1 MNAALVIA
9 GYTFK
14 ECVRR
19 RVFVVVPI
27 VTALF
32 LGLYGVGNHFAF
44 QFDQET
50 ISQGPGALIDA
61 RSFTGATL
69 VGLSM
74 FTTLFLGAVVAVFL
88 TFSTVRGDA
97 EVGLLQPLVVRP
109 VGRPILLLG
118 RFLGASLIAV
128 LYTLFLYSACVL
140 ITGTI
145 GGWWPD
151 PLVLPGLEL
160 GAGVV
165 VVTAL
170 SLLGSIFMSPIVN
183 GISVFMLYGAGLL
196 GGLLGQIGKALNS
209 DDLSTVGNVMS
220 WAVPFEALYQAALY
234 SLTSATTGLTH
245 VIVQLGPLGG
255 AHAGSL
261 LLTAWVPVYLG
272 VIALAAKIGF
282 ARRDL

>member
-1 MNAALVIA
+1 MSASLVIA
-9 GYTFK
+9 RYTFR

-27 VTALF
+27 VTVLF
-32 LGLYGVGNHFAF
+32 LGLYGLGNHFAF
-44 QFDQET
+44 QFDQGT
-50 ISQGPGALIDA
+50 IHQGPGVLVDA
-61 RSFTGATL
+61 RSLTGATL

-74 FTTLFLGAVVAVFL
+74 FTTLFLGSVLAVFL
-88 TFSTVRGDA
+88 TFGTVRGDA

-109 VGRPILLLG
+109 IGRPILLLG
-118 RFLGASLIAV
+118 RFLGTSLIAV
-128 LYTLFLYSACVL
+128 AYTLLLYYACAL

-151 PLVLPGLEL
+151 PLALPGLEL
-160 GAGVV
+160 AAGVV

-170 SLLGSIFMSPIVN
+170 SLLGSVFMSPIVN

-196 GGLLGQIGKALNS
+196 GGLLGQIGDALNS
-209 DDLSTVGNVMS
+209 YGLQTVGNVMS

-255 AHAGSL
+255 AQAGSL
-261 LLTAWVPVYLG
+261 VLAAWVPLYLA
-272 VIALAAKIGF
+272 VVALAARTAF
-282 ARRDL
+282 SRRDL

>member
-1 MNAALVIA
+1 MNASLVIA
-9 GYTFK
+9 RYTFR

-27 VTALF
+27 VTVLF
-32 LGLYGVGNHFAF
+32 LGLYGLGNHFAF
-44 QFDQET
+44 QFDQGT
-50 ISQGPGALIDA
+50 IEQGRGVLVDA
-61 RSFTGATL
+61 RSLTGATL

-74 FTTLFLGAVVAVFL
+74 FATLFLGSVLAVFL

-109 VGRPILLLG
+109 IGRPALLLG
-118 RFLGASLIAV
+118 RFIGASTIAV
-128 LYTLFLYSACVL
+128 LYTFLLYCVCVL

-145 GGWWPD
+145 GSWWPS

-160 GAGVV
+160 AAGVII
-165 VVTAL
+165 VTAL
-170 SLLGSIFMSPIVN
+170 SLLGSVFMSPIVN

-196 GGLLGQIGKALNS
+196 GGLLGQIGVALNS
-209 DDLSTVGNVMS
+209 QGLKTVGNVMS

-255 AHAGSL
+255 AQPGSL
-261 LLTAWVPVYLG
+261 LLAVWAPAYLA
-272 VIALAAKIGF
+272 VVAFAAKMAF
-282 ARRDL
+282 SRRDL